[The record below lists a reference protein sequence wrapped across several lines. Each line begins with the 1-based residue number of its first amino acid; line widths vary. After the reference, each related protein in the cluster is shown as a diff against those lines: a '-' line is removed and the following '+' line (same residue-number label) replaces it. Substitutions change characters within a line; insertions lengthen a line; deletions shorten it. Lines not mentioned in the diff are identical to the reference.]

1 MASDATPIV
10 EQENE
15 RTGAAGLVAIGLVG
29 TWILSVGVP
38 FLPVP
43 PLLGTL
49 FATAI
54 LTALSFV
61 ALYGIA
67 KLKLAPWHEAVLMV
81 TCGLAWHSLSL
92 AVSSHRGRG
101 PMSETQ
107 LMAIAAS
114 GVAFLTACAMGGRLL
129 SRLVR
134 EPNLLLPVL
143 VTAAAADVFTV
154 FAGPTGEMLKRA
166 PSVVQHLSMAVPMA
180 GSAAHGRGMAGLAMA
195 ASIGLGDYIFGA
207 LFLAAAWRHGLD
219 TRRAA
224 IGGAI
229 CALIG
234 MLCVLLVPKVSAL
247 PLLPFIAV
255 GVLVPNVRRFKF
267 SRQEIVTM
275 AVGAVFLAAL
285 LAGFYF
291 AMRGVAKP

>member
-1 MASDATPIV
+1 MAV
-10 EQENE
+10 
-15 RTGAAGLVAIGLVG
+15 GLVG
-29 TWILSVGVP
+29 TWVLSVGAP

-43 PLLGTL
+43 AVFGTL
-49 FATAI
+49 LATAT

-81 TCGLAWHSLSL
+81 TCGLAWYSL
-92 AVSSHRGRG
+92 ARAAASHGG
-101 PMSETQ
+101 APLSEVQ

-114 GVAFLTACAMGGRLL
+114 GVGFLTACAMGGRLL

-143 VTAAAADVFTV
+143 VTAAVADVFTV

-166 PSVVQHLSMAVPMA
+166 PSVVQHLSMAVPQA
-180 GSAAHGRGMAGLAMA
+180 GSAAHGRGMAGIAIA

-234 MLCVLLVPKVSAL
+234 MLCVLLIPALPAL

-275 AVGAVFLAAL
+275 VVGAVFLAVL
-285 LAGFYF
+285 LTGFWF
-291 AMRGVAKP
+291 AMKGVAKP

>member
-1 MASDATPIV
+1 MASDATPIAG
-10 EQENE
+10 QDNGHS
-15 RTGAAGLVAIGLVG
+15 GAARLVAVGLVG
-29 TWILSVGVP
+29 TWVLTVGVP

-43 PLLGTL
+43 PVLGTL
-49 FATAI
+49 LATAL

-67 KLKLAPWHEAVLMV
+67 KLKLAPWHEAALMV
-81 TCGLAWHSLSL
+81 TCGLAWYTL
-92 AVSSHRGRG
+92 AHAVASRHGRG
-101 PMSETQ
+101 PLSEGQ
-107 LMAIAAS
+107 LLAIAAS
-114 GVAFLTACAMGGRLL
+114 GVGFLVMCAMGGRLL

-143 VTAAAADVFTV
+143 VTAAVADVFTV

-166 PSVVQHLSMAVPMA
+166 PSVVQHLSMAVPQA

-234 MLCVLLVPKVSAL
+234 MLCVLMIPQVSAL

-285 LAGFYF
+285 LTAFFF
-291 AMRGVAKP
+291 AMKSMK